1 MHCTSSAWPSAKGS
15 SRSGAEHA
23 QVEFVEI
30 YQDDV
35 RDLLRAGDTPRGPI
49 VIRESPLRGPYCE
62 NIV

>member
-1 MHCTSSAWPSAKGS
+1 MRCTPGACWSAGGS
-15 SRSGAEHA
+15 CCSGTEHA